1 MSFQAGKVSF
11 FVDINGAT
19 HAWFCMHSYHF
30 RGFKDGFYQS
40 AIYVHVNKRYLCF
53 VPKESWCRKLIS
65 WKHSFNR
72 LNEEYEI
79 AKKKKQALD
88 NLYEKGRI
96 SQSTHDSF
104 YSEVAVAIAEI
115 EKQQQALIQK
125 MQLKTEELES
135 QIKTLEMLLANYEI
149 QHVTGE
155 IDEDTYQIEI
165 NLLANGLTT
174 AKHELENVK
183 DAVNQLCTPVASTP
197 AAEPAP
203 TPVVEV
209 APAQPAENME
219 VAVAVAPAP
228 EPCIQEPVA
237 IPEPVAVP
245 VVEEAPAAEQPA
257 AVAETVE
264 ATPEPVA
271 QEPATIAEA
280 AIPEQPAPQNIET
293 AVTQEPIAEEPAA
306 TAEPTIVEQPAIENA
321 ETAPEPIPEEPAAIA
336 EEVIV
341 EQSPVENAEVV
352 QPETVQVEVS
362 PSVEEITT
370 ENPSIEAPT
379 AAQTETTAEVVP
391 EVSAETHPVSTMPSA
406 KEVLPAVEPLSD
418 SSEDKEE

>member
-1 MSFQAGKVSF
+1 
-11 FVDINGAT
+11 
-19 HAWFCMHSYHF
+19 
-30 RGFKDGFYQS
+30 
-40 AIYVHVNKRYLCF
+40 VHVNKRYLYF
-53 VPKESWCRKLIS
+53 VLKESWCRKLIS

-125 MQLKTEELES
+125 MQLKTEELDS

-155 IDEDTYQIEI
+155 IDEDTYQLEI
-165 NLLANGLTT
+165 NLLSNGLTT

-183 DAVNQLCTPVASTP
+183 DAVNQLCAPVASTS

-203 TPVVEV
+203 TPAVEVAPAQPAVEV
-209 APAQPAENME
+209 APAQPAENIE
-219 VAVAVAPAP
+219 VAVAVAPVEVAPAP
-228 EPCIQEPVA
+228 EPYIQEPVA

-245 VVEEAPAAEQPA
+245 IVEEAPAAEQPA

-271 QEPATIAEA
+271 QEPAPIAEA
-280 AIPEQPAPQNIET
+280 VIPEQPTAQNIEA
-293 AVTQEPIAEEPAA
+293 AVIQEPIAEEPAA
-306 TAEPTIVEQPAIENA
+306 TAEPTIVEQPAVENA
-321 ETAPEPIPEEPAAIA
+321 ETAPEPIPEEIAAIA

-341 EQSPVENAEVV
+341 EQPTVENAEVV
-352 QPETVQVEVS
+352 QPETVQVEVP

-370 ENPSIEAPT
+370 ENPSLEAPI

-391 EVSAETHPVSTMPSA
+391 EVSAETHPASTMPSA

>member
-1 MSFQAGKVSF
+1 
-11 FVDINGAT
+11 
-19 HAWFCMHSYHF
+19 
-30 RGFKDGFYQS
+30 
-40 AIYVHVNKRYLCF
+40 VHVNKRYLCF

-79 AKKKKQALD
+79 AKKKKQVLD

-125 MQLKTEELES
+125 MQLKTEELDS

-155 IDEDTYQIEI
+155 IDEDTYQMEI

-183 DAVNQLCTPVASTP
+183 DAVNQLCTPVAFTP

-203 TPVVEV
+203 TPAVEV
-209 APAQPAENME
+209 APAQPAENIE
-219 VAVAVAPAP
+219 VAVAVAPAEVAPTP

-237 IPEPVAVP
+237 IPEPVAFP
-245 VVEEAPAAEQPA
+245 VVEEAPAAEQP

-271 QEPATIAEA
+271 QEPAAIAEA
-280 AIPEQPAPQNIET
+280 AIPEQPAAQNIE
-293 AVTQEPIAEEPAA
+293 AAATQEPIAEEPAA
-306 TAEPTIVEQPAIENA
+306 TAEPTIVEQPAIENV
-321 ETAPEPIPEEPAAIA
+321 ETTPEPIPEEPAAIA

-341 EQSPVENAEVV
+341 EQPTVENAEVV
-352 QPETVQVEVS
+352 QPEGVQVEVS

-379 AAQTETTAEVVP
+379 AAQTETTAEAVP
-391 EVSAETHPVSTMPSA
+391 EVSAETHPASTMPSA
-406 KEVLPAVEPLSD
+406 KEALPAVEPLSD